1 MQINAQIQ
9 TCNFES
15 LGLKL
20 FDENIAK
27 NYIQYVL
34 SRICIIKQEQQSKIG
49 DSYKTNLKK
58 QIVSFGMEFIAT
70 VLLVAVHKSSVAAL

>member
-34 SRICIIKQEQQSKIG
+34 SRMCIIKQEQQSKIG

-58 QIVSFGMEFIAT
+58 TDCFIWDEIYCNGTFGSCT
-70 VLLVAVHKSSVAAL
+70 